1 MYHII
6 INPMSRSGKG
16 LKIWKRDVEP
26 LLHAENIQY
35 RSYFSRS
42 EGDVA
47 RIVSDILSSTAE
59 RPIRLIL
66 LGGDGTVNEAIQGM
80 KDTDRV
86 ILGYIPTGSS
96 NDLARDLEIPKD
108 PAEALRLILHEG
120 KEFPMD
126 LATVAYDDG
135 SKRRFVVSC
144 GIGFDAAVCEEA
156 LHSNMKKFFNK
167 IGLGKLTYLGIALKQ
182 LITAKS
188 AKCTITLDD
197 GTTAKIKRLLFVTCM
212 LHRYEGG
219 GFMFC
224 PDADDADGYLDLCAV
239 GDAPKLLLL
248 LALPPA
254 FKGKHYFMKGITP
267 YCAKKIRIETSAP
280 LWLHTDG
287 EVWRKTTAFTVTCER
302 HAIQI
307 IRKERIS

>member
-16 LKIWKRDVEP
+16 LKIWKQEVEP
-26 LLHAENIQY
+26 LLHTEGISY
-35 RSYFSRS
+35 RSYFSR
-42 EGDVA
+42 EAGDVA
-47 RIVSDILSSTAE
+47 RIASDILSSATDH
-59 RPIRLIL
+59 PIRIIL

-80 KDTDRV
+80 KDTSNV

-96 NDLARDLEIPKD
+96 NDLARDLQIPTE
-108 PAEALRLILHEG
+108 PADALRLILHDG
-120 KEFPMD
+120 NVFPMD
-126 LATVAYDDG
+126 LASVAYDDG
-135 SKRRFVVSC
+135 SKRRFIVSC

-156 LHSNMKKFFNK
+156 LHSNIKKFFNK
-167 IGLGKLTYLGIALKQ
+167 VGLGKLTYLGIALKQ

-188 AKCTITLDD
+188 AKCIITLDD
-197 GTTAKIKRLLFVTCM
+197 GTTATIKRLLFVTCM

-224 PDADDADGYLDLCAV
+224 PDADATDGYLDLCAV
-239 GDAPKLLLL
+239 GDSPKFLLLF
-248 LALPPA
+248 ALPSA
-254 FKGKHYFMKGITP
+254 FKGKHYFMKGVTP
-267 YCAKKIRIETSAP
+267 YCAKKVRIETSAP

-287 EVWRKTTAFTVTCER
+287 EVWRKTTAFTVTCEK

-307 IRKERIS
+307 IGNEKLP

>member
-6 INPMSRSGKG
+6 INPMSRSGRG
-16 LKIWKRDVEP
+16 LKIWKQDVEP
-26 LLHAENIQY
+26 ILHAEGISY
-35 RSYFSRS
+35 RSYFSR
-42 EGDVA
+42 EGGDVA
-47 RIVSDILSSTAE
+47 RIVSDVLSSTPE

-66 LGGDGTVNEAIQGM
+66 LGGDGTVNEALQGM
-80 KDTDRV
+80 QDTAGV

-96 NDLARDLEIPKD
+96 NDLARDLQIPRE

-120 KEFPMD
+120 KAFPMD

-135 SKRRFVVSC
+135 SKRRFAVSC

-156 LHSNMKKFFNK
+156 LHSNIKKFFNK
-167 IGLGKLTYLGIALKQ
+167 VGLGKLTYLGIALKQ
-182 LITAKS
+182 LIAAKS

-224 PDADDADGYLDLCAV
+224 PDADACDGYLDLCAV
-239 GDAPKLLLL
+239 GDSPKLLLL
-248 LALPPA
+248 FALPPA
-254 FKGKHYFMKGITP
+254 FKGKHYFMKGVTP
-267 YCAKKIRIETSAP
+267 YCAKKVRIETSAP

-287 EVWRKTTAFTVTCER
+287 EVWRKTCAFTVTCER

-307 IRKERIS
+307 IGNESVS